1 MERHPGPAEPE
12 RGITRTE
19 LELVIRRAA
28 ELYTREAESDD
39 QVSEAELMR
48 IAAELGLPAQHVRQA
63 LYELPV
69 TPTGTS
75 RLDRWYGPPV
85 VQGTRV
91 VPGAPDPVMD
101 RLEEYLA
108 TREFLQLL
116 RRQKGRALFA
126 PADDAISNVTRAVRR
141 PARHWH
147 IARSRRVA
155 VAVRPMPEEGSH
167 VQVELDVAQQRN
179 RAFRTGLAGGTLIA
193 LPFAVLAGSSAAIVM
208 VDVAGGAPAAFA
220 AALSSAGVLAG
231 GVAAGVAAGRA
242 RFQARVDNARLELA
256 SLMDRLESGGTLDPP
271 AAPWVRS
278 LRARIGGVLRG
289 SGG

>member
-1 MERHPGPAEPE
+1 MERHPAPPESE

-28 ELYTREAESDD
+28 ELYTREAESADH
-39 QVSEAELMR
+39 VSETELMR
-48 IAAELGLPAQHVRQA
+48 IAAELGLPAHHVRQA

-75 RLDRWYGPPV
+75 RLDRWYGPPLV
-85 VQGTRV
+85 HGTRV
-91 VPGAPDPVMD
+91 VPGTPDPVLD

-126 PADDAISNVTRAVRR
+126 PADDAISNMTRAVRR

-155 VAVRPMPEEGSH
+155 VAVRTMPDQGSH
-167 VQVELDVAQQRN
+167 VQVEIDVAQQRR
-179 RAFRTGLAGGTLIA
+179 RAFSAGLAGGSLIA
-193 LPFAVLAGSSAAIVM
+193 LPFAVLAGSSAGMVM
-208 VDVAGGAPAAFA
+208 VDVAGGAPAAIA
-220 AALSSAGVLAG
+220 AALSGASVMAG

-242 RFQARVDNARLELA
+242 RFRARVESARLELA

-278 LRARIGGVLRG
+278 LRARVGGVLRG
-289 SGG
+289 FSE